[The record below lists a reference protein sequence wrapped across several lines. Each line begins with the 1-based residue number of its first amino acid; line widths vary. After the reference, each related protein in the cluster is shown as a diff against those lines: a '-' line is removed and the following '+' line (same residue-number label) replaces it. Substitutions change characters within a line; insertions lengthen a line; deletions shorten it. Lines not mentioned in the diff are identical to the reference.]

1 MKHKYKPKMPG
12 PGSNETI
19 AQFWDTHDL
28 ADYWDELEV
37 AGDVK
42 FAKPKK
48 ELVSVRLE
56 PIYCR
61 QLKALAKKMSIGFSS
76 LARLLIV
83 EKLRQGPRH
92 QHMGP

>member
-1 MKHKYKPKMPG
+1 MKHKSKPKMPEQ
-12 PGSNETI
+12 GSNETI

-37 AGDVK
+37 ADDVK
-42 FAKPKK
+42 FVKPRK

-56 PIYCR
+56 PVYCR
-61 QLKALAKKMSIGFSS
+61 QLKAIAKKMSIGFSS

-92 QHMGP
+92 QHTGR